1 MGPLGA
7 EDAGEPVRIARDE
20 RIGVTFRSVRTL
32 RPSGT
37 ERTISSARTV
47 VASRSICVRGGPSN
61 AISRPEDLQAPP

>member
-7 EDAGEPVRIARDE
+7 EDAGEPVWVARDE
-20 RIGVTFRSVRTL
+20 RIGVTFTSIRTL

-47 VASRSICVRGGPSN
+47 VASRSICVSGDPSN
-61 AISRPEDLQAPP
+61 AISRPEDLQATP